1 MVSCDWNG
9 GSFVFI
15 RAVVLEIWDFDFSA
29 FFSQN
34 GYFSQFCKSD
44 GYILYQT
51 PIGKCTLRLKW
62 VVTRLHT
69 TSGSRDIEFEPF
81 SAILAILRL
90 AQRLVMSTRFFSLTL
105 DPFYRFISGRQL
117 INDFPTGP
125 PARAWSIPIIN
136 HFDTL
141 ILQVQQYSPIRINQ

>member
-1 MVSCDWNG
+1 M
-9 GSFVFI
+9 
-15 RAVVLEIWDFDFSA
+15 
-29 FFSQN
+29 
-34 GYFSQFCKSD
+34 
-44 GYILYQT
+44 
-51 PIGKCTLRLKW
+51 
-62 VVTRLHT
+62 VTRLHT

-125 PARAWSIPIIN
+125 PARAWSIHIN
-136 HFDTL
+136 HIWIIFKVKL
-141 ILQVQQYSPIRINQ
+141 AIISGEIGPSLGHNKI